1 LTLRLPQTTATLY
14 ETGVLICHGNRDLT
28 GGYNFY
34 RIPTSMRG
42 RATLKQSLVLTF
54 LIIVTIITSSHY
66 ILFSCNFIAL
76 RKRLICPAIANEPTT
91 DMLFLLLFIIS
102 LIHEVQKRQR
112 RDFILCRFHVQ

>member
-1 LTLRLPQTTATLY
+1 
-14 ETGVLICHGNRDLT
+14 
-28 GGYNFY
+28 
-34 RIPTSMRG
+34 MRG

-54 LIIVTIITSSHY
+54 LIIVPIITSSHY